1 MRTAC
6 EPLFW
11 LSHGD
16 QRMTEWK
23 SCASFTHCTLSHE
36 PSGRACTDLRGGS
49 QGWEVKPAKL
59 LVQLIFKIFLFLFF
73 SCLQQFCLKKMPGF
87 CHTWTCQ
94 LSAPVHAP

>member
-1 MRTAC
+1 MRAAY

-36 PSGRACTDLRGGS
+36 PSGRFCRDPRGSPKAGCSGQGS
-49 QGWEVKPAKL
+49 K
-59 LVQLIFKIFLFLFF
+59 
-73 SCLQQFCLKKMPGF
+73 
-87 CHTWTCQ
+87 TCEAAG
-94 LSAPVHAP
+94 SADF

>member
-23 SCASFTHCTLSHE
+23 GCASITHSTLSHE
-36 PSGRACTDLRGGS
+36 PSGRAWMHPREDS
-49 QGWEVKPAKL
+49 QGW
-59 LVQLIFKIFLFLFF
+59 
-73 SCLQQFCLKKMPGF
+73 
-87 CHTWTCQ
+87 
-94 LSAPVHAP
+94 